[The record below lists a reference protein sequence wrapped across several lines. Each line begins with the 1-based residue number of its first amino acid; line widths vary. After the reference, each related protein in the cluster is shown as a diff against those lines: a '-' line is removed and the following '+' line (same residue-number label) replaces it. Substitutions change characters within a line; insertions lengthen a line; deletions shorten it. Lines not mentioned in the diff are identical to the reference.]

1 MTTRPLLM
9 VYFAAWGY
17 GVHRLRPSVFLLRK
31 FYHLMW
37 RSPLRPRLRQ
47 ILFGATWSFV
57 ALMYM
62 PYPLHIL
69 YKWPEQ
75 EVSPVVLYGLL
86 YPFSL
91 WGMISVSTFLIV
103 LVSGSWC
110 HRVHPMEA
118 WVSCTWAVGQPLAE
132 PLCTTRR
139 SFCVGVSERSRR
151 RQWEYLLTEQPS
163 ARDAKSSSALSGFPG
178 SPPY

>member
-9 VYFAAWGY
+9 VYFAAGLAFIGFAQVY
-17 GVHRLRPSVFLLRK
+17 LLRK

-47 ILFGATWSFV
+47 ILFGAMCAFV

-62 PYPLHIL
+62 PYPLRIL

-75 EVSPVVLYGLL
+75 EVSAVVLYSLL

-103 LVSGSWC
+103 LVRDLG
-110 HRVHPMEA
+110 VTVFHPLET
-118 WVSCTWAVGQPLAE
+118 WVSCTWAVGQTPCRAAVHH
-132 PLCTTRR
+132 PQ
-139 SFCVGVSERSRR
+139 GVSALEFRGGRVVAGGNIYLRSSH
-151 RQWEYLLTEQPS
+151 RQG
-163 ARDAKSSSALSGFPG
+163 AL
-178 SPPY
+178 